1 MYLGSE
7 PTIIH
12 SAPYHNGR
20 MAGRP
25 QMRRQ
30 FRAIRTCIN
39 RPDGP
44 KSVTTECTGGTTLEG
59 VGLKVIPAIIIAA
72 AILIASLIYVFV
84 PALMSGTTVAGL
96 SNASGSVDST
106 ARIELE
112 LMRGEVETLKAAN
125 LALTD
130 QINTI
135 SGQIANLQAGPV
147 ASTVDGQIARA
158 APLGPNTLLD
168 AYDQVVLVAD
178 RRNLNQGLTVPTPS
192 FLIETLGR
200 PRETLSDDC
209 EGMQNERL
217 AALLTTRVVGPI
229 NVTML
234 EPALESLDRIFTT
247 IQSVDPDL
255 YARINTAGA
264 LCVRRIR
271 GSASSVSTHSFGLAV
286 DINIDGVLDTL
297 GDGRTQLGL
306 TILSDFFN
314 AEGWVWGAAY
324 SREDSMHFEV
334 SREKVEEWVAAGNL

>member
-1 MYLGSE
+1 M
-7 PTIIH
+7 PTIMQ
-12 SAPYHNGR
+12 SGLYHNGR
-20 MAGRP
+20 MAGTA
-25 QMRRQ
+25 RRKP
-30 FRAIRTCIN
+30 RICPIRTCIN
-39 RPDGP
+39 RPDAP
-44 KSVTTECTGGTTLEG
+44 KSVAAEFTVGTMLEG
-59 VGLKVIPAIIIAA
+59 FGLKVIPAIIIAA

-84 PALMSGTTVAGL
+84 PALMTDAGL
-96 SNASGSVDST
+96 PTGSGSVDSA

-112 LMRGEVETLKAAN
+112 LMRGEVEALKAAN

-135 SGQIANLQAGPV
+135 SGQISNLQTGPMT
-147 ASTVDGQIARA
+147 SSVDGQIARA
-158 APLGPNTLLD
+158 APLGPNTLLNS
-168 AYDQVVLVAD
+168 YDQVVLVAD

-200 PRETLSDDC
+200 PRETLSDNCDS
-209 EGMQNERL
+209 MQNERL
-217 AALLTTRVVGPI
+217 AALLTTRQVGPI

-271 GSASSVSTHSFGLAV
+271 GSVSSVSTHSFGLAV

-334 SREKVEEWVAAGNL
+334 SREKVEEWVAEGKL

>member
-1 MYLGSE
+1 M
-7 PTIIH
+7 
-12 SAPYHNGR
+12 
-20 MAGRP
+20 
-25 QMRRQ
+25 
-30 FRAIRTCIN
+30 
-39 RPDGP
+39 
-44 KSVTTECTGGTTLEG
+44 
-59 VGLKVIPAIIIAA
+59 KVIPAIIVAVAIIIAA
-72 AILIASLIYVFV
+72 LIYAFLPVLLG
-84 PALMSGTTVAGL
+84 PEGAPLRG
-96 SNASGSVDST
+96 GSVDSA

-112 LMRGEVETLKAAN
+112 LLRGEIDAIKAAN
-125 LALTD
+125 QQISDQFDTISAQILALQSAPT
-130 QINTI
+130 
-135 SGQIANLQAGPV
+135 GQLL
-147 ASTVDGQIARA
+147 DGQTARA

-168 AYDQVVLVAD
+168 SYDQVVLVAD

-192 FLIETLGR
+192 FLIEKLGR

-209 EGMQNERL
+209 ESMQNERL
-217 AALLTTRVVGPI
+217 AALLTTRQVGPI
-229 NVTML
+229 QVTML
-234 EPALESLDRIFTT
+234 EPALESLDRIFAT

-271 GSASSVSTHSFGLAV
+271 GSVSSVSTHSFGLAV

-334 SREKVEEWVAAGNL
+334 SREKVEEWVAAGKL

>member
-1 MYLGSE
+1 MTWPCDPVAL
-7 PTIIH
+7 
-12 SAPYHNGR
+12 N
-20 MAGRP
+20 
-25 QMRRQ
+25 
-30 FRAIRTCIN
+30 
-39 RPDGP
+39 
-44 KSVTTECTGGTTLEG
+44 KGTDVKL
-59 VGLKVIPAIIIAA
+59 IPAIIIAA
-72 AILIASLIYVFV
+72 AILIGSLIFVFV
-84 PALMSGTTVAGL
+84 PALMSSPGMPIGG
-96 SNASGSVDST
+96 GSVDSA

-112 LMRGEVETLKAAN
+112 LMRGELEAMKAAN
-125 LALTD
+125 QAVTD
-130 QINTI
+130 QLNTM

-147 ASTVDGQIARA
+147 APVIDGQVARA

-178 RRNLNQGLTVPTPS
+178 RRNLNEGLTVPTPS

-200 PRETLSDDC
+200 PNPTLTSEC
-209 EGMQNERL
+209 ATRMENERL
-217 AALLTTRVVGPI
+217 QTLLNTRQAGPI
-229 NVTML
+229 TVTML
-234 EPALESLDRIFTT
+234 EPALESLDRIFAT

-264 LCVRRIR
+264 WCVRFIR
-271 GSASSVSTHSFGLAV
+271 GSTTSVSTHSFGLAV

-334 SREKVEEWVAAGNL
+334 SREKVEEWVAAGSL